1 MAVRYM
7 SDLDIDLF
15 KGGAGGL
22 VIGGAPNNPMTG
34 ALWLDPDA
42 WAVFTWWTDTDDP
55 LWVKLFDIADP
66 KPPPKTPPTPP
77 GPGPGGGGS
86 GMAWTITNTLP
97 FDVVVITGTPG
108 AGRFPL
114 TSWTGWNPAY
124 AADLTDA
131 LLYTGPNRPTNPSQL
146 KIRLFATWI
155 GGPNAEVEVAFD
167 MFPDAPGINHLHTW
181 GYASTDQS
189 IYMAGANST
198 GNPIQLR
205 LVHTP

>member
-66 KPPPKTPPTPP
+66 KPPPKTPPQPP
-77 GPGPGGGGS
+77 GPGPGGGS
-86 GMAWTITNTLP
+86 GVAWEITNQLP
-97 FDVVVITGTPG
+97 GNIVVITGT
-108 AGRFPL
+108 AGNGLFPMA
-114 TSWTGWNPAY
+114 TWTGWDPSFQ
-124 AADLTDA
+124 ADLNDQI
-131 LLYTGPNRPTNPSQL
+131 LYL
-146 KIRLFATWI
+146 
-155 GGPNAEVEVAFD
+155 GPNAPQTPAALKVRLFVQGVGAFATEVEVPFD
-167 MFPDAPGINHLHTW
+167 TFGPGTSAPNHVQVW
-181 GYASTDQS
+181 GYASPTNA
-189 IYMAGANST
+189 IYVHGANST
-198 GNPIQLR
+198 SNPLNFR